1 MPDSVEK
8 MRMINLLKQLRGDI
22 LSIEEARNA
31 RLIRDAGADLQQVY
45 KFHLMYR
52 KSFVDAEHY
61 LRSLYRSYNFAVRVI
76 NEALSTKTPI
86 SEVDKF
92 DECLEVMID
101 LCDKI
106 IISLR
111 RKK

>member
-1 MPDSVEK
+1 MPESVEK
-8 MRMINLLKQLRGDI
+8 LRMINLLKQLRGDI

-31 RLIRDAGADLQQVY
+31 RLIREAGVDLQQVY
-45 KFHLMYR
+45 KFHLMYK
-52 KSFVDAEHY
+52 KSFVEVEHY
-61 LRSLYRSYNFAVRVI
+61 LRSLYRSYNFAVTVI
-76 NEALSTKTPI
+76 NQALSTKTPI

-106 IISLR
+106 ISLL
-111 RKK
+111 RKKK